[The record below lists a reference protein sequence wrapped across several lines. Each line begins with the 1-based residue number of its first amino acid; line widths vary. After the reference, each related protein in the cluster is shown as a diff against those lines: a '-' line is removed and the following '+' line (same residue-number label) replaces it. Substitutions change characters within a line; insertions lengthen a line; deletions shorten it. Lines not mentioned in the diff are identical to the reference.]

1 MHIYK
6 WYNFLIHSS
15 IHKQIVLMSLLLQMI
30 TINIGCRY
38 LFKLV
43 FLFIL
48 DIFPEVEMLDHV
60 IALSF
65 IFMRILHIVFLRS
78 YTNTKPTYK
87 DC

>member
-6 WYNFLIHSS
+6 WYNFLILSS

-48 DIFPEVEMLDHV
+48 DIFPEVEMLDHDC
-60 IALSF
+60 S
-65 IFMRILHIVFLRS
+65 VFHFYEDS
-78 YTNTKPTYK
+78 PYCFP
-87 DC
+87 